1 MKKSKAFG
9 NSHFRDIMYQLFK
22 NKLAVVGL
30 VIIILT
36 LLMAI
41 FAPLLAPYD
50 YAQQDYTALMQ
61 KPSLAHPLG
70 TDNLGRDTLSRIIYG
85 SRYSLLIAYLSVF
98 GSALIGISFGAVAG
112 YYGGA
117 IDNILMRFLDIYQS
131 IPVMIVS
138 VSLATALGPG
148 ILNTTIALAI
158 SVSPFFARMARAQVL
173 TVREMEYIEAA
184 QVINARSWYI
194 IVKHALPNAFAP
206 LLVNITMSFGSS
218 LLTAATLSFVGLGAQ
233 PPLPE
238 WGAMLSFA
246 RGFIREDPLMIVWPG
261 LVIMINVLAFNLFG
275 DGLRDALDP
284 RQQK

>member
-1 MKKSKAFG
+1 MKKRTRHG
-9 NSHFRDIMYQLFK
+9 NSHFRDIVHQLFK
-22 NKLAVVGL
+22 NRLAVAGL

-36 LLMAI
+36 LLIAV
-41 FAPLLAPYD
+41 FAPVLAPYD
-50 YAQQDYTALMQ
+50 YALQDYTALLQ
-61 KPSLAHPLG
+61 GPSMAHPMG

-85 SRYSLLIAYLSVF
+85 ARFSLMISYLSVF
-98 GSALIGISFGAVAG
+98 GSAVIGITFGSIAG
-112 YYGGA
+112 YFGGA
-117 IDNILMRFLDIYQS
+117 IDNILMRFLDVYQS

-138 VSLATALGPG
+138 VALATALGPG
-148 ILNTTIALAI
+148 IFNTTIALAI

-184 QVINARSWYI
+184 QVINGKSWYI
-194 IVKHALPNAFAP
+194 ILRHALPNAFAP
-206 LLVNITMSFGSS
+206 LLVNITMSFGAS

-233 PPLPE
+233 PPSPE

-246 RGFIREDPLMIVWPG
+246 RGFIREDPLLIVWPG
-261 LVIMINVLAFNLFG
+261 LTIMINVLAFNLFG